1 VVNLVR
7 VLVADDDL
15 TSRALLQEHLT
26 RWGYEVQTARDG
38 RQALELLEK
47 DQAPQLAIVDWIL
60 PGGVDGLEICRQMR
74 RRQGPYVYLL
84 LLTAKDRK
92 EDLIAGLEAGAD
104 DFIAKPYFP
113 AELKARLRTGQ
124 RILEMHSTL
133 RFEASHDSLTMAWNR
148 GAILDRLGEELVRAQ
163 RSGSPVGVAM
173 ADLDHF
179 KTIND
184 THGHRC
190 GDEVLRETVRRIRA
204 CLRPYD
210 AVGRYGG
217 EEFLIV
223 LPGCEAAASLGL
235 ALRIRDTLAS
245 SPVETTSGSIP
256 ATISLGVTSTE
267 GGSSVDAL
275 VSRADTALYKAKE
288 QRNRAEL
295 IV

>member
-1 VVNLVR
+1 MVNTLR

-15 TSRALLQEHLT
+15 TSRSLLTEHLS
-26 RWGYEVQTARDG
+26 RWGYEVLAVGDG
-38 RQALELLEK
+38 KHALDLLT
-47 DQAPQLAIVDWIL
+47 QNNAPQLAIVDWIL
-60 PGGVDGLEICRQMR
+60 PGGVDGLEICRRMR
-74 RRQGPYVYLL
+74 ERQAPYVYIL

-113 AELKARLRTGQ
+113 AELKARLRAGQ
-124 RILEMHSTL
+124 RILEMHSAL
-133 RFEASHDSLTMAWNR
+133 RFDASHDSLTMAWNR
-148 GAILDRLGEELVRAQ
+148 AAILDRVGEELVRSQ

-179 KTIND
+179 KAIND

-223 LPGCEAAASLGL
+223 LPGCDAAAALGL

-245 SPVETTSGSIP
+245 SPVETSSGSIP
-256 ATISLGVTSTE
+256 ATISLGVTTTE
-267 GGSSVDAL
+267 GGSSVDTL
-275 VSRADTALYKAKE
+275 VSRADSALYKAKE

-295 IV
+295 SV

>member
-1 VVNLVR
+1 MR
-7 VLVADDDL
+7 
-15 TSRALLQEHLT
+15 E
-26 RWGYEVQTARDG
+26 
-38 RQALELLEK
+38 RQA
-47 DQAPQLAIVDWIL
+47 
-60 PGGVDGLEICRQMR
+60 
-74 RRQGPYVYLL
+74 PYVYIL

-113 AELKARLRTGQ
+113 AELKARLRAGQ
-124 RILEMHSTL
+124 RILEMHSAL
-133 RFEASHDSLTMAWNR
+133 RFDASHDSLTMAWNR
-148 GAILDRLGEELVRAQ
+148 AAILDRVGEELVRSQ

-179 KTIND
+179 KAIND

-223 LPGCEAAASLGL
+223 LPGCDAAAALGL

-245 SPVETTSGSIP
+245 SPVETSSGSIP
-256 ATISLGVTSTE
+256 ATISLGVTTTE
-267 GGSSVDAL
+267 GGSSVDTL
-275 VSRADTALYKAKE
+275 VSRADSALYKAKE

-295 IV
+295 SV

>member
-1 VVNLVR
+1 VGKAVR
-7 VLVADDDL
+7 VLVADDDG
-15 TSRALLQEHLT
+15 TSRALLQEHLS
-26 RWGYEVQTARDG
+26 RWGYEVVAASDG
-38 RQALELLEK
+38 PQALEALQA
-47 DQAPQLAIVDWIL
+47 DGAPQLAIVDWIL
-60 PGGVDGLEICRQMR
+60 PGGIDGLEICRRMR
-74 RRQGPYVYLL
+74 QRQVPYVYTL

-104 DFIAKPYFP
+104 DFLAKPYFP
-113 AELKARLRTGQ
+113 AELKARLRAGQ
-124 RILEMHSTL
+124 RILEMHAAL
-133 RFEASHDSLTMAWNR
+133 RFDASHDSLTMAWNR

-184 THGHRC
+184 THGHGC

-223 LPGCEAAASLGL
+223 LPGCDAAASLGL
-235 ALRIRDTLAS
+235 AMRIRDTLAS
-245 SPVETTSGSIP
+245 SPVESSAGSIP
-256 ATISLGVTSTE
+256 VTISLGVTATE
-267 GGSSVDAL
+267 GSSAAESL
-275 VSRADTALYKAKE
+275 VSRADAALYKAKE

>member
-1 VVNLVR
+1 VNPVR

-15 TSRALLQEHLT
+15 TSRSLLQEHLT
-26 RWGYEVQTARDG
+26 RWGYEVVPATSGQ
-38 RQALELLEK
+38 QALELLER
-47 DQAPQLAIVDWIL
+47 DQGPQLAIVDWIL
-60 PGGVDGLEICRQMR
+60 PGGVDGLEICRR
-74 RRQGPYVYLL
+74 TRERQAPYVYIL

-113 AELKARLRTGQ
+113 AELKARLRAGQ
-124 RILEMHSTL
+124 RILEMHSVL

-148 GAILDRLGEELVRAQ
+148 GAILDRLGEELVRGE
-163 RSGSPVGVAM
+163 RSGAPLGVVM

-179 KTIND
+179 KAIND

-190 GDEVLRETVRRIRA
+190 GDEVLRETVRRVRA

-210 AVGRYGG
+210 TVGRYGG
-217 EEFLIV
+217 EEFLVV
-223 LPGCEAAASLGL
+223 LPGCDAAASLGL
-235 ALRIRDTLAS
+235 AMRIRDTLAA
-245 SPVETTSGSIP
+245 SPVETSLGGIP
-256 ATISLGVTSTE
+256 VTISLGVTATE
-267 GGSSVDAL
+267 GGASVDSL

-295 IV
+295 MV

>member
-1 VVNLVR
+1 LR
-7 VLVADDDL
+7 VLVADDDV
-15 TSRALLQEHLT
+15 TSRALLTEHLT
-26 RWGYEVQTARDG
+26 RWGYEVVAASDG
-38 RQALELLEK
+38 KQALELLGEVN
-47 DQAPQLAIVDWIL
+47 APQLAVVDWIL
-60 PGGVDGLEICRQMR
+60 PGGIDGLEICRQMR
-74 RRQGPYVYLL
+74 QRQTPYVYTL

-104 DFIAKPYFP
+104 DFLAKPYFP
-113 AELKARLRTGQ
+113 AELKARLRAGQ
-124 RILEMHSTL
+124 RILEMHTAL

-148 GAILDRLGEELVRAQ
+148 GAILDRLGEELVRAA

-184 THGHRC
+184 THGHQC

-217 EEFLIV
+217 EEFLIS
-223 LPGCEAAASLGL
+223 LPGCDAAAALGL

-245 SPVETTSGSIP
+245 SPVETSMGSIP
-256 ATISLGVTSTE
+256 ATISLGVTATE
-267 GGSSVDAL
+267 GGSSVDTL
-275 VSRADTALYKAKE
+275 VTRADAALYKAKE

-295 IV
+295 LV

>member
-1 VVNLVR
+1 MR

-15 TSRALLQEHLT
+15 TSRSLLQEHLT
-26 RWGYEVQTARDG
+26 RWGYEVVPATSGQ
-38 RQALELLEK
+38 QALELLER
-47 DQAPQLAIVDWIL
+47 DQGPQLAIVDWIL
-60 PGGVDGLEICRQMR
+60 PGGVDGLEICRR
-74 RRQGPYVYLL
+74 TRERPAPYVYIL

-113 AELKARLRTGQ
+113 AELKARLRAGQ
-124 RILEMHSTL
+124 RILEMHSVL

-148 GAILDRLGEELVRAQ
+148 GAILDRLGEELVRGE
-163 RSGSPVGVAM
+163 RSGAPLGVVM

-179 KTIND
+179 KAIND

-190 GDEVLRETVRRIRA
+190 GDEVLRETVRRVRA

-210 AVGRYGG
+210 TVGRYGG
-217 EEFLIV
+217 EEFLVV
-223 LPGCEAAASLGL
+223 LPGCDAAASLGL
-235 ALRIRDTLAS
+235 AMRIRDTLAA
-245 SPVETTSGSIP
+245 SPVETSLGGIP
-256 ATISLGVTSTE
+256 VTISLGVTATE
-267 GGSSVDAL
+267 GGASVDSL

-295 IV
+295 MV

>member
-1 VVNLVR
+1 MR
-7 VLVADDDL
+7 VLVAEDD
-15 TSRALLQEHLT
+15 TSSRSLLQEHLT
-26 RWGYEVQTARDG
+26 RWGYEVVTAKEG
-38 RQALELLEK
+38 KQALDLLEPEGG
-47 DQAPQLAIVDWIL
+47 PQLAVVDWLL
-60 PGGVDGLEICRQMR
+60 PGRIDGIEICRRMR
-74 RRQGPYVYLL
+74 NRQVPYVYIL

-104 DFIAKPYFP
+104 DFLSKPYFP
-113 AELKARLRTGQ
+113 AELKARLRAGQ
-124 RILEMHSTL
+124 RILEMQSTL
-133 RFEASHDSLTMAWNR
+133 RFEASHDSLTTAWNR
-148 GAILDRLGEELVRAQ
+148 AAILERLGEELVRGQ
-163 RSGSPVGVAM
+163 RGTSPVGVAM

-223 LPGCEAAASLGL
+223 LPGCDAAASLGL
-235 ALRIRDTLAS
+235 ALRIRDTLAA
-245 SPVETTSGSIP
+245 SPIETSAGSIP
-256 ATISLGVTSTE
+256 VTISLGVTATE
-267 GGSSVDAL
+267 EGASVDSL
-275 VSRADTALYKAKE
+275 VSRADAALYKAKE

-295 IV
+295 LG

>member
-1 VVNLVR
+1 VR
-7 VLVADDDL
+7 VLVADDDHS
-15 TSRALLQEHLT
+15 SRSLLHEHLT
-26 RWGYEVQTARDG
+26 RWGYEVVTAADG
-38 RQALELLEK
+38 PQAADLL
-47 DQAPQLAIVDWIL
+47 ARAGGPQLAIVDWIL
-60 PGGVDGLEICRQMR
+60 PGGVDGLEICRRLR
-74 RRQGPYVYLL
+74 RRQVPYVYIL

-104 DFIAKPYFP
+104 DFLAKPYFP

-124 RILEMHSTL
+124 RILEMHAAL
-133 RFEASHDSLTMAWNR
+133 RFEASHDSLTSAWNR
-148 GAILDRLGEELVRAQ
+148 GAILDRLGEELVRAE

-179 KTIND
+179 KTVND
-184 THGHRC
+184 THGHVC

-223 LPGCEAAASLGL
+223 LPGCEAAASFGL
-235 ALRIRDTLAS
+235 ALRIRDTLAAT
-245 SPVETTSGSIP
+245 PVETSSGSIP
-256 ATISLGVTSTE
+256 VTISLGVTSSE
-267 GGSSVDAL
+267 GGQGVEHL
-275 VSRADTALYKAKE
+275 VNRADAALYKAKE

>member
-1 VVNLVR
+1 MN

-15 TSRALLQEHLT
+15 SSRALLQEHLT
-26 RWGYEVQTARDG
+26 RWGYDVVTTNNG
-38 RQALELLEK
+38 REALDLLERE
-47 DQAPQLAIVDWIL
+47 DGPQLAVVDWIL
-60 PGGVDGLEICRQMR
+60 PGGLDGIEICRR
-74 RRQGPYVYLL
+74 VRQRQVPYVYVL

-104 DFIAKPYFP
+104 DFLAKPYFP
-113 AELKARLRTGQ
+113 AELKARLRAGQ
-124 RILEMHSTL
+124 RILEMHSSL
-133 RFEASHDSLTMAWNR
+133 RFDASHDSLTMAWNR
-148 GAILDRLGEELVRAQ
+148 AAILERLSEEVVRGQ

-179 KTIND
+179 KAIND

-217 EEFLIV
+217 EEFLII

-235 ALRIRDTLAS
+235 ALRIRDTLAA
-245 SPVETTSGSIP
+245 SPIETSTGGIP
-256 ATISLGVTSTE
+256 VTISLGVTASE
-267 GGSSVDAL
+267 GDTSVDTL
-275 VSRADTALYKAKE
+275 VSQADAALYKAKE
-288 QRNRAEL
+288 KRNRAEL
-295 IV
+295 NT

>member
-1 VVNLVR
+1 MR

-15 TSRALLQEHLT
+15 TSRSLLQEHLT
-26 RWGYEVQTARDG
+26 RWGYEVVTATSG
-38 RQALELLEK
+38 QQALEILEGE
-47 DQAPQLAIVDWIL
+47 DSPQLGIVDWIL
-60 PGGVDGLEICRQMR
+60 PAGVDGLEVCRR
-74 RRQGPYVYLL
+74 VRQRPAPYVYIL

-113 AELKARLRTGQ
+113 AELKARLRAGQ
-124 RILEMHSTL
+124 RILEMHSAL

-148 GAILDRLGEELVRAQ
+148 GAILDRLGEELVRGE
-163 RSGSPVGVAM
+163 RSGAPLGVAM

-190 GDEVLRETVRRIRA
+190 GDEVLRETVRRVRA

-217 EEFLIV
+217 EEFLVV
-223 LPGCEAAASLGL
+223 LPGCDAAASLGL
-235 ALRIRDTLAS
+235 AMRIRDTLAA
-245 SPVETTSGSIP
+245 SPIETSLGGIP
-256 ATISLGVTSTE
+256 VTISLGVTATE
-267 GGSSVDAL
+267 GGASVDSL

-295 IV
+295 MV

>member
-1 VVNLVR
+1 MR

-15 TSRALLQEHLT
+15 TSRSLLQEHLT
-26 RWGYEVQTARDG
+26 RWGYEVVPATSGQ
-38 RQALELLEK
+38 QALELLER
-47 DQAPQLAIVDWIL
+47 DQGPQLAIVDWIL
-60 PGGVDGLEICRQMR
+60 PGGVDGLEICRR
-74 RRQGPYVYLL
+74 TRERQAPYVYIL

-113 AELKARLRTGQ
+113 AELKARLRAGQ
-124 RILEMHSTL
+124 RILEMHSVL

-148 GAILDRLGEELVRAQ
+148 GAILDRLGEELVRGE
-163 RSGSPVGVAM
+163 RSGAPLGVVM

-190 GDEVLRETVRRIRA
+190 GDEVLRETVRRVRA

-210 AVGRYGG
+210 TVGRYGG
-217 EEFLIV
+217 EEFLVV
-223 LPGCEAAASLGL
+223 LPGCDAAASLGL
-235 ALRIRDTLAS
+235 AMRIRDTLAA
-245 SPVETTSGSIP
+245 SPIETSLGGIP
-256 ATISLGVTSTE
+256 VTISLGVTATE
-267 GGSSVDAL
+267 GGASVDSL

-295 IV
+295 MV

>member
-1 VVNLVR
+1 MRVR
-7 VLVADDDL
+7 VADDDL

-26 RWGYEVQTARDG
+26 RWGYEVQAASDG
-38 RQALELLEK
+38 RAALDLLEK
-47 DQAPQLAIVDWIL
+47 NDAPQLAIVDWIL
-60 PGGVDGLEICRQMR
+60 PGGIDGLEICRRMR
-74 RRQGPYVYLL
+74 QRAAPYVYIL

-113 AELKARLRTGQ
+113 AELKARLRAGQ

-179 KTIND
+179 KAIND

-190 GDEVLRETVRRIRA
+190 GDEVVRETVRRIRA

-223 LPGCEAAASLGL
+223 LPGCDAAAALGL
-235 ALRIRDTLAS
+235 AMRIRDTLAA
-245 SPVETTSGSIP
+245 SPVETSSGGIP
-256 ATISLGVTSTE
+256 ATISLGVTAAE
-267 GGSSVDAL
+267 GGSSVDTL
-275 VSRADTALYKAKE
+275 VSRADAALYKAKE

>member
-1 VVNLVR
+1 VVNPLR

-15 TSRALLQEHLT
+15 TSRSLLQEHLT
-26 RWGYEVQTARDG
+26 RWGYEVQPATDG
-38 RQALELLEK
+38 RQALDLLEK
-47 DQAPQLAIVDWIL
+47 DDAPQLAIVDWIL
-60 PGGVDGLEICRQMR
+60 PGGIDGLEICRRVR
-74 RRQGPYVYLL
+74 RRQVPYVYIL

-113 AELKARLRTGQ
+113 AELKARLRAGQ

-148 GAILDRLGEELVRAQ
+148 AAILDRLGEELVRAQ
-163 RSGSPVGVAM
+163 RSSSPVGVAM

-179 KTIND
+179 KAIND
-184 THGHRC
+184 THGHGC

-223 LPGCEAAASLGL
+223 MPGCDAAASLGL

-245 SPVETTSGSIP
+245 SPVETSAGGIP
-256 ATISLGVTSTE
+256 ATISLGVTATE
-267 GGSSVDAL
+267 GGGTVDAL
-275 VSRADTALYKAKE
+275 VGRADSALYKAKE
-288 QRNRAEL
+288 QRSQAEL